1 MSTPSNT
8 SNSSNAPAVGAKEA
22 LTQELNGKQ
31 LTASPFGYQ
40 TPDNLVKGKGIV
52 RLCRSDIVYS
62 SVQVLQDGGE
72 NNMHAHP
79 AQDGIWIVLKG
90 RVKFYGKD
98 NAVLAELGP
107 LQGIH
112 IPRGFYYWFESSS
125 TEMLEILQVEAID
138 KSVKNERLNLTPPKD
153 FATEVQRF

>member
-1 MSTPSNT
+1 MSTHSNT
-8 SNSSNAPAVGAKEA
+8 PVTGAKKA
-22 LTQELNGKQ
+22 LTQEFNGKP
-31 LTASPFGYQ
+31 LTASVFGYQ
-40 TPDNLVKGKGIV
+40 RPDNLVKGKGIV

-62 SVQVLQDGGE
+62 SVQVLQEGGE

-98 NAVLAELGP
+98 DVVLAELGP

-112 IPRGFYYWFESSS
+112 IPRGFYYWFESASP
-125 TEMLEILQVEAID
+125 EMLEILQVEAID
-138 KSVKNERLNLTPPKD
+138 KSVKNERLNMTPPKD
-153 FATEVQRF
+153 FATEIQRF

>member
-1 MSTPSNT
+1 MSTQC
-8 SNSSNAPAVGAKEA
+8 NAPVTGAREA
-22 LTQELNGKQ
+22 LTQEFNGKP
-31 LTASPFGYQ
+31 LTASVFGYQ

-52 RLCRSDIVYS
+52 RLCRSDLCYAT
-62 SVQVLQDGGE
+62 VQVLQSGGE
-72 NNMHAHP
+72 NNLHAHP

-98 NAVLAELGP
+98 DVVLAELGP

-125 TEMLEILQVEAID
+125 PEKLEILQVEAID
-138 KSVKNERLNLTPPKD
+138 KSVKNERLNATPQKD
-153 FATEVQRF
+153 FETEVQRF

>member
-1 MSTPSNT
+1 MSTQGNT
-8 SNSSNAPAVGAKEA
+8 PVTGAKDA
-22 LTQELNGKQ
+22 LTQEFNGKP
-31 LTASPFGYQ
+31 LTASVFGYQ
-40 TPDNLVKGKGIV
+40 RPDNLVKGKGIV

-62 SVQVLQDGGE
+62 SVQVLQAGGE

-98 NAVLAELGP
+98 DVVLAELGP

-125 TEMLEILQVEAID
+125 PEMLEILQVEAID
-138 KSVKNERLNLTPPKD
+138 KSLKNERLNLTPPKD
-153 FATEVQRF
+153 FATEIQRF

>member
-1 MSTPSNT
+1 MSTQSNT
-8 SNSSNAPAVGAKEA
+8 PVTGGREA
-22 LTQELNGKQ
+22 LTQEFNGKP
-31 LTASPFGYQ
+31 LTASVFGYRR
-40 TPDNLVKGKGIV
+40 PDNLVKGKGIV

-62 SVQVLQDGGE
+62 SVQVLQEGGE

-98 NAVLAELGP
+98 DAVLAELGP

-112 IPRGFYYWFESSS
+112 IPRGFYYWFESASP
-125 TEMLEILQVEAID
+125 EMLEILQVEAID
-138 KSVKNERLNLTPPKD
+138 KSVKNERLNMTPPKD
-153 FATEVQRF
+153 FATEIQRF

>member
-1 MSTPSNT
+1 MSTPG
-8 SNSSNAPAVGAKEA
+8 NAPVTGAKAA
-22 LTQELNGKQ
+22 LTQEFNGKQ

-40 TPDNLVKGKGIV
+40 RPEKLEKGKGIV

-62 SVQVLQDGGE
+62 TVQVLQDGGE
-72 NNMHAHP
+72 NNLHAHP

-98 NAVLAELGP
+98 DVVLAELGP

-112 IPRGFYYWFESSS
+112 IPRGFYYWFESASP
-125 TEMLEILQVEAID
+125 EMLEILQVEAID
-138 KSVKNERLNLTPPKD
+138 KSVKNERLNLTPQKD
-153 FATEVQRF
+153 FATEIQRF

>member
-1 MSTPSNT
+1 MSTTGNT
-8 SNSSNAPAVGAKEA
+8 PVTGAKEA
-22 LTQELNGKQ
+22 LTQEFNGKK

-40 TPDNLVKGKGIV
+40 RPEKLEKGKGIV

-62 SVQVLQDGGE
+62 TVQVLKEGGE
-72 NNMHAHP
+72 NNLHAHT

-112 IPRGFYYWFESSS
+112 LPRGFYYWFESASPE
-125 TEMLEILQVEAID
+125 TLEILQVEAID
-138 KSVKNERLNLTPPKD
+138 KTVKNERLNATPQKD
-153 FATEVQRF
+153 FSKEIQYL